1 MARQWVKKELKKD
14 LLVIITSGIYKII
27 RKNYQTSLIILVVFV
42 IAAVFSVLMLSAH
55 RRNINSGF
63 AKLVRAESVMYSDPN
78 LSLSLCDRV
87 ISEFN
92 TSPKL
97 TSLALYIK
105 GDALFTRED
114 YEGSLQTYRSALDS
128 INSTLKP
135 NVFFSIAK
143 SEESLN
149 RFKEALS
156 TYQQFLADFDR
167 HYLSPD
173 AYLSAARILI
183 KTQQPEQATQYLE
196 VLKGRF
202 QGTKW
207 AEYAEELG
215 KNITEK

>member
-14 LLVIITSGIYKII
+14 PLVVVTSGIYKII
-27 RKNYQTSLIILVVFV
+27 RKNSQASLIILAVIVV
-42 IAAVFSVLMLSAH
+42 AAVFSVLIFSAH
-55 RRNINSGF
+55 RKNINSGF
-63 AKLVRAESVMYSDPN
+63 ARLVRAESVIYSDPN

-87 ISEFN
+87 ISEFR

-105 GDALFTRED
+105 GDALFARED
-114 YEGSLQTYRSALDS
+114 YEGSLKAYRSALDS
-128 INSTLKP
+128 VNNSLKP

-143 SEESLN
+143 TEESLN
-149 RFKEALS
+149 RFQEALN

-173 AYLSAARILI
+173 VYLSVARILI
-183 KTQQPEQATQYLE
+183 KVRQPEQAAQYLE

-215 KNITEK
+215 KSITKK